1 MLSRLIFLASL
12 LCLSAALHAQP
23 EPPSRFQIYGG
34 YSYLSNSLNGLP
46 GGHHALSGF
55 DAAFAFPSWHR
66 VRFKVDASG
75 YHGTNLGAS
84 QGPYFILGGAQYNIL
99 VRRETI
105 FVEGLGGV
113 GGANKDWAY
122 GQADGQKAGTVG
134 ETASFA
140 ALVGGGLDTRITRHA
155 AFRVEGDFQYS
166 YFSFEGLSLIPYRV
180 PGLPT
185 NFGRVTGGMVWNF

>member
-1 MLSRLIFLASL
+1 MLSRLAALAAL

-23 EPPSRFQIYGG
+23 EPPSRFQVYGG

-46 GGHHALSGF
+46 AAHHALNGY
-55 DAAFAFPSWHR
+55 DAAFAFPNWHH
-66 VRFKVDASG
+66 VRFKLDVSG
-75 YHGTNLGAS
+75 YRGTNLGAS
-84 QGPYFILGGAQYNIL
+84 QGPYFILGGAQYSIP
-99 VRRETI
+99 VKREAI

-122 GQADGQKAGTVG
+122 GQADGQKPGTVG

-140 ALVGGGLDTRITRHA
+140 AMVGGGLDTRITRHA
-155 AFRVEGDFQYS
+155 ALRVEGDFQYS
-166 YFSFEGLSLIPYRV
+166 YFSFEGLYLTPYRV
-180 PGLPT
+180 SGLPT